1 MQLQNT
7 PRPEGMY
14 SVEPMPTE
22 PVPERERTP
31 IGYSDRVFTGAL
43 SQLTQPLGQ
52 ESADQR
58 HSDLWQHLEQVRAN
72 RVETAPSEPSSR
84 LLYKFEAFLHQSVQ
98 LFQEQHGLEVEFANE
113 FQIFYLNHIETLLR
127 QGDLSHETF
136 ALWLRTLSQLSR
148 TGEYDRLIRNP
159 QPVDETAL
167 KDADHFYRGNLVRL
181 VETAGQSF
189 DLRHQQP
196 DFRLFGMENVPIVTS
211 RLYFSANLAGEPHYL
226 LGDWYGSLYKTF
238 NLEKVAYKAQSTLLN
253 RRYDTLV
260 AYIDDRPKQRQI
272 AANYEYI
279 LSQFATLIHGNA
291 MAPLAMPTG
300 LSLAPGIAYA
310 PEPLELN
317 YLLGLLAAN
326 SVGQQPGTH
335 QFESVSYNGLI
346 AALTENALALAQ
358 ASSPQA
364 TQLEQIES
372 RAKQYFREL
381 LRVSGIDPDSMTCL
395 SLGGQLPGY
404 VEKRLQK

>member
-1 MQLQNT
+1 MQPQNT

-14 SVEPMPTE
+14 SAGPMPNE

-43 SQLTQPLGQ
+43 SQLTQPLDQ

-58 HSDLWQHLEQVRAN
+58 RSNLWQHLEQARAK
-72 RVETAPSEPSSR
+72 RVEITPLESSSR
-84 LLYKFEAFLHQSVQ
+84 LVLKFEAFLYQSIQ
-98 LFQEQHGLEVEFANE
+98 LFQEQHGLEAELANE
-113 FQIFYLNHIETLLR
+113 FQVFYINHIETLLR
-127 QGDLSHETF
+127 QGDLSQETF

-159 QPVDETAL
+159 QPVDQSTL

-181 VETAGQSF
+181 VEVAKQSF
-189 DLRHQQP
+189 DLRDQQP
-196 DFRLFGMENVPIVTS
+196 AFRLFGMDKVPIVTS

-226 LGDWYGSLYKTF
+226 LGDWYGSLYKTSH
-238 NLEKVAYKAQSTLLN
+238 LDKVSYKAQSSLLN

-260 AYIDDRPKQRQI
+260 AYIDDRPEERQKT
-272 AANYEYI
+272 ANYERI
-279 LSQFATLIHGNA
+279 LSQFAELRHA
-291 MAPLAMPTG
+291 KALAPLAMPTG
-300 LSLAPGIAYA
+300 LSLDPGIAYA

-346 AALTENALALAQ
+346 AALTENALVLAQ
-358 ASSPQA
+358 ASSPEA
-364 TQLEQIES
+364 TQLDQIEP

-395 SLGGQLPGY
+395 TLGGQLPGY
-404 VEKRLQK
+404 VKKRLQK